1 MKIVHICLAGSY
13 NDNWNYQDNI
23 IPKYHK
29 IAGHDVTVIT
39 SIFINSK
46 NNVGY
51 EKVSP
56 GEYFLENG
64 VKIIRIPFI
73 KFILNNVV
81 EKLRLYQGTY
91 EKLELEK
98 PDFIFIHGLQFLDI
112 YQVVKYLRK
121 NRRVK
126 VVVDNHADF
135 SNSARNFLSRNIL
148 HKVIWRY
155 CAQLIEPYT
164 TRFYGVLP
172 ARVDFLKT
180 VYKLPEEKVELLVM
194 GADDE
199 KVKEAR
205 NENVKKEI
213 REKYNIK
220 PDDFLIITGGKIDNA
235 KKQTLLL
242 MEAVKKIKSDKVKL
256 IVFGS
261 VIEDLK
267 DEVNILADGEKVQY
281 IGWIPA
287 DKTYNYFAAADL
299 AVFPGRHSVFW
310 EQVVGLGIPMIVKYW
325 EGTTHVDVGGNCIF
339 LYKDSEE
346 EIREK
351 ILYLIDNPEVYKKM
365 KDVAEKNG
373 IKKFSYSSI
382 ANQSI
387 NVN

>member
-29 IAGHDVTVIT
+29 IVGHDVTVIT

-46 NNVGY
+46 NNAGY

-91 EKLELEK
+91 EKLEQEK

-112 YQVVKYLRK
+112 YQVVNYLRK

-126 VVVDNHADF
+126 VVIDNHADF

-261 VIEDLK
+261 VIEELK

-310 EQVVGLGIPMIVKYW
+310 EQVVGLGIPCIFKYW